1 MEARNATE
9 KRILTAMDEKGFPES
24 VQTTVLWATRKAPD
38 SAEAAREVEA
48 LLREQPTGKEMTRA
62 VQKYIR

>member
-1 MEARNATE
+1 MEARNRAE
-9 KRILTAMDEKGFPES
+9 ERILAAMDEMAFPES

-38 SAEAAREVEA
+38 SAAAVREVEA
-48 LLREQPTGKEMTRA
+48 LLKQQPTGKEMTRA